1 MCSYQRQGGKT
12 MDVGRRGVVPGGNST
27 SDNPE
32 SSSAIH
38 VLAVDDNLVERKL
51 LERLLKNVSSCT
63 VTMAEN
69 GAKALEYLGLQHQD
83 HDVVTKVNLIIT
95 DYCMPEMTGYELLK
109 KIKESR
115 DLKGVPVVVVSSEN
129 IPTRVNQC
137 LKEGAEMFMVKPLK
151 QSDVN
156 KLVMTPRLMTN
167 QC

>member
-1 MCSYQRQGGKT
+1 M
-12 MDVGRRGVVPGGNST
+12 
-27 SDNPE
+27 E
-32 SSSAIH
+32 SAIH

-63 VTMAEN
+63 VTTAEN
-69 GAKALEYLGLQHQD
+69 GVKALEYLGLQD
-83 HDVVTKVNLIIT
+83 EARDRGL
-95 DYCMPEMTGYELLK
+95 
-109 KIKESR
+109 ESR

-156 KLVMTPRLMTN
+156 KLIIAPRLMTN
-167 QC
+167 EC